1 MRQDTDRLGALFGL
15 NPTSSTFGV
24 YCPSAHCPGILMS
37 VKMSQAVEERIGK
50 LKKLLVCP
58 HLVCIRS
65 SSSRLEEAAVLNRR
79 LTEVGN
85 LGYVL
90 SFWEIL
96 SVWGA
101 LYAQVHFSIYI
112 NVIILKNEKPHLFL
126 IINTVHVMN
135 Y

>member
-1 MRQDTDRLGALFGL
+1 
-15 NPTSSTFGV
+15 
-24 YCPSAHCPGILMS
+24 MS

-58 HLVCIRS
+58 HLVCIGS

-85 LGYVL
+85 LGNVL

-101 LYAQVHFSIYI
+101 LYA
-112 NVIILKNEKPHLFL
+112 
-126 IINTVHVMN
+126 
-135 Y
+135 